1 MKKRQ
6 LREEMEEQ
14 EEKDV
19 REERMRPIET
29 VLSDL

>member
-29 VLSDL
+29 VLSNL